1 MIFGFW
7 KAGLLSGMQR
17 INVVVLWGRS
27 QLLPV
32 PFSLESSTS
41 FFLLFHLSLLLLCG
55 RPCQGT
61 YLNSGNVND
70 AWEVLISSQVQ
81 GFRVLMEATWFP

>member
-1 MIFGFW
+1 MWWCCG
-7 KAGLLSGMQR
+7 
-17 INVVVLWGRS
+17 GRS
-27 QLLPV
+27 QPLPL

-41 FFLLFHLSLLLLCG
+41 SFLLFHLSLFLLG
-55 RPCQGT
+55 GGACQGT